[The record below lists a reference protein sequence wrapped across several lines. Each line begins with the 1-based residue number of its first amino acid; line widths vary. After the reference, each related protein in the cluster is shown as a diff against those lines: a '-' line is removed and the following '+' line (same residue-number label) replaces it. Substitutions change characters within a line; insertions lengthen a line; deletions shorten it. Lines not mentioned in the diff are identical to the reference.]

1 MKLNRRD
8 YAVIGA
14 LVMVLVVLG
23 GILAVRPRTIPQEA
37 ISAPTSSPTLPPPV
51 VYREGVTGVP
61 ESITPISA
69 RNRAERSL
77 VGLVFSGLVRMGPR
91 NTIEPDLAESWKLS
105 DDGKTWTFHIRDDA
119 TWQDGVPVTA
129 ADVLY
134 TVGALKDPAASGGR
148 SSSWAEVEATAVDD
162 KTVTF
167 RLTTP
172 VGSFLAAAAQPLLP
186 SHLLK
191 DVPYPEIATSDFSR
205 LPVGSGPFGITELDG
220 AHAILVPA
228 QELVPEVATPSPTV
242 EASIDSLATP
252 IPSPSVPGLTPFIER
267 IELSFFSDDDAA
279 AAALEAG
286 EIDAVAGL
294 APEQASRAAATTGV
308 SRVRYPTTT
317 LSTVMLNLRP
327 SHPELRDVR
336 VRKAL
341 LSAIDREALVRD
353 DLGGDGTVAD
363 TLVPPTSW
371 AYDAKAAGDVPFD
384 AAGAANLLKAAGW
397 TKVDGAWAKPRAKVP
412 YELELLSVPAT
423 ANPRLA
429 SIAAAVRD
437 AWTKLGFKVTL
448 VEKPAAAL
456 AADLRG
462 GTFTASVLDIM
473 MGLEPD
479 LFPLLASSQVRA
491 SGSNLTGLQDAKLDT
506 LLEAARKPGDPA
518 ERVIAWRALLAGIA
532 ARQPMLPLAWGEES
546 MFSVG
551 VEGITPTLISDTGDR
566 YWDVLAWRLAAD
578 R

>member
-1 MKLNRRD
+1 
-8 YAVIGA
+8 
-14 LVMVLVVLG
+14 
-23 GILAVRPRTIPQEA
+23 
-37 ISAPTSSPTLPPPV
+37 
-51 VYREGVTGVP
+51 
-61 ESITPISA
+61 
-69 RNRAERSL
+69 
-77 VGLVFSGLVRMGPR
+77 
-91 NTIEPDLAESWKLS
+91 
-105 DDGKTWTFHIRDDA
+105 
-119 TWQDGVPVTA
+119 
-129 ADVLY
+129 
-134 TVGALKDPAASGGR
+134 
-148 SSSWAEVEATAVDD
+148 
-162 KTVTF
+162 
-167 RLTTP
+167 
-172 VGSFLAAAAQPLLP
+172 
-186 SHLLK
+186 
-191 DVPYPEIATSDFSR
+191 
-205 LPVGSGPFGITELDG
+205 
-220 AHAILVPA
+220 
-228 QELVPEVATPSPTV
+228 
-242 EASIDSLATP
+242 
-252 IPSPSVPGLTPFIER
+252 
-267 IELSFFSDDDAA
+267 
-279 AAALEAG
+279 
-286 EIDAVAGL
+286 
-294 APEQASRAAATTGV
+294 
-308 SRVRYPTTT
+308 
-317 LSTVMLNLRP
+317 MLNLRP

-371 AYDAKAAGDVPFD
+371 AYDAKAAGDVPFN

>member
-1 MKLNRRD
+1 ME
-8 YAVIGA
+8 AV
-14 LVMVLVVLG
+14 
-23 GILAVRPRTIPQEA
+23 
-37 ISAPTSSPTLPPPV
+37 
-51 VYREGVTGVP
+51 
-61 ESITPISA
+61 
-69 RNRAERSL
+69 
-77 VGLVFSGLVRMGPR
+77 
-91 NTIEPDLAESWKLS
+91 

-162 KTVTF
+162 KTVDLPA
-167 RLTTP
+167 RRRP

-191 DVPYPEIATSDFSR
+191 DVPYADIATSDFSR

-220 AHAILVPA
+220 AHAVLVPA
-228 QELVPEVATPSPTV
+228 QQLVPPGPTASPTA

-252 IPSPSVPGLTPFIER
+252 IPRPSVTGLTPFIER

-279 AAALEAG
+279 AAALAAG

-294 APEQASRAAATTGV
+294 APEQASRAAARPACRASVPDDDALDDHAQPPPEPPGASRRPRPQGAPGRDRPGGARARRPRRRRHRGRHARAADLVGV
-308 SRVRYPTTT
+308 RRQGGRR
-317 LSTVMLNLRP
+317 RP
-327 SHPELRDVR
+327 IRR
-336 VRKAL
+336 
-341 LSAIDREALVRD
+341 
-353 DLGGDGTVAD
+353 T
-363 TLVPPTSW
+363 
-371 AYDAKAAGDVPFD
+371 AA
-384 AAGAANLLKAAGW
+384 ASLLKAAGW
-397 TKVDGAWAKPRAKVP
+397 TKVDGAWAKPHAKVP

-479 LFPLLASSQVRA
+479 LFPLLASCQVRA
-491 SGSNLTGLQDAKLDT
+491 RRAQPHRASRTPSWTRSWRPRASPAT
-506 LLEAARKPGDPA
+506 AAD
-518 ERVIAWRALLAGIA
+518 RVAAWKALLAGIA
-532 ARQPMLPLAWGEES
+532 ARAAHAAARLGRGID
-546 MFSVG
+546 VHRG
-551 VEGITPTLISDTGDR
+551 VEGVTPTLISDTGDR
-566 YWDVLAWRLAAD
+566 FWDVLAWRLAAD